1 MSDQAPCVLQICH
14 TSKPPFAD
22 VARQWRVLFDDTP
35 YRVVTVFLCGAE
47 DEEVANLVGGDV
59 IFMGYQSRDLRGLK
73 RRQIADIRR
82 LHRRYRFRLLIGHR
96 YKPIFIAA
104 HIPRVPLIAVSHGYG
119 VYDGFFRRRFIR
131 RQASRSLLLGVSDA
145 VRDEVRNKLKRFPR
159 DRVQT
164 LYNHVDLDRLRAGQ
178 YSRGEARQRLGLPED
193 GPIVGNVGRLHPH
206 KDQATLIAAYARAA
220 QSRDYAALAIIGTG
234 TQESALREQARDL
247 GLADQL
253 YLLGWVPDAWRYFRA
268 FDVFA
273 LSSRREGF
281 GMVLLEA
288 MAAEVPVVCSRVG
301 GAPEVVGANG
311 RLFPPGDVDA
321 LARLLREKVDAQQ
334 RDAALERVARYF
346 SDTAARA
353 EFWRQLEASDL
364 LS

>member
-1 MSDQAPCVLQICH
+1 MSDQTPSVLQICH
-14 TSKPPFAD
+14 TSKPPFSD
-22 VARQWRVLFDDTP
+22 VARQWRVLFDDTA
-35 YRVVTVFLCGAE
+35 YRVVTVFLCGDE
-47 DEEVANLVGGDV
+47 DEEVANLVGGEV
-59 IFMGYQSRDLRGLK
+59 IFMGYRSRDLRGLK

-82 LHRRYRFRLLIGHR
+82 LHRRYGFRLLIAHR

-119 VYDGFFRRRFIR
+119 VYDGFFRRQLIQ
-131 RQASRSLLLGVSDA
+131 RQAQRALLLGVSDA
-145 VRDEVRNKLKRFPR
+145 VRDEVRSKLTRFPPNR
-159 DRVQT
+159 IQT

-178 YSRGEARQRLGLPED
+178 YSRGEARRRLGLPEH
-193 GPIVGNVGRLHPH
+193 GSIVGNVGRLHPH
-206 KDQATLIAAYARAA
+206 KDQATLIAAFARVT
-220 QSRDYAALAIIGTG
+220 QPGDQMSLAIIGTG

-247 GLADQL
+247 GIADRL
-253 YLLGWVPDAWRYFRA
+253 HLLGWVPDAWRYFRA

-301 GAPEVVGANG
+301 GAPEVVGTNG
-311 RLFPPGDVDA
+311 RLFPPGDVEA
-321 LARLLREKVDAQQ
+321 LARLLRESVDARQS
-334 RDAALERVARYF
+334 DAALERVAHYF
-346 SDTAARA
+346 SDAAARA